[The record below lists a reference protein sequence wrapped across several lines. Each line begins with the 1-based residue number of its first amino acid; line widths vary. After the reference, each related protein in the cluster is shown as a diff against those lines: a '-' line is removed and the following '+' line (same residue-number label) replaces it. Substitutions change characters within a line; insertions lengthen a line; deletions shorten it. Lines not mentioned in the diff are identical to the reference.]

1 MNATDPTT
9 QLSLAL
15 RVENKSIGPVH
26 LYLPDP
32 PYLLPHGDGVLE
44 VRFTHEPIPA
54 NVLVEVAETP
64 PLVRL
69 APGEVVTREF
79 RFGLPI
85 NARYPYPLF
94 KLGERPVTRELT
106 HLRVVIGYLVGAI
119 TRATGYFDG
128 RAVSTATA
136 PAAAQAYFVAADQP
150 LTGSGQT
157 HDWPL
162 PSLPAATTPLIDV
175 RCFTQSKTP

>member
-1 MNATDPTT
+1 MNAIDPAT
-9 QLSLAL
+9 QLRLVI

-32 PYLLPHGDGVLE
+32 PYLLPRADGVLE
-44 VRFTHEPIPA
+44 VRFTHEPVPA

-64 PLVRL
+64 PLQTL
-69 APGEVVTREF
+69 APGEQLTREF
-79 RFGLPI
+79 SIALPI
-85 NARYPYPLF
+85 EPRYPYPLF

-106 HLRVVIGYLVGAI
+106 HLRVVMGYLIGAV

-128 RAVSTATA
+128 RTVSTATA
-136 PAAAQAYFVAADQP
+136 PASAQAYFVAAEQP
-150 LTGSGQT
+150 LSGSGQT

-175 RCFTQSKTP
+175 RCLAQPNTP